1 MQGRN
6 QKIGKSIMSS
16 KQCGSPT
23 NLVCDVAISVS
34 SKNLKEAESLA
45 SLLKRRGLRVYYYE
59 ESLEAT
65 LGVDLKNQLQKIYGE
80 APCVIALC
88 SQDYI
93 GRTVELEM
101 SAALKGGAG
110 RKGVIPVVLDD
121 EKHIPEALKDLTF
134 WPKGKTLIELANTV
148 GKRFGLRSFSS
159 IAWFAFSILSSI
171 LFAVYFI
178 KFLGFNKPTRIPD
191 ALLYTSLSFPLLW
204 FVFYR
209 VLPIFIEKARPLS
222 LEWVSSNRF
231 TLNRYIDQIGY
242 YFLILMYFALV
253 SLAGYSYNVYSQQNT
268 AYQNSLKFGRDLS
281 ILFDEYYRD
290 FTNLGVTVDKIA
302 LSNSRKENENYKR
315 KFGEQ
320 KQVFIS
326 SGERLRGL
334 VGSEK
339 NRQKDLVENF
349 LRNVLLLERVAD
361 SHFSFQVRELARPVS
376 SFPSYE
382 EAIRSSRLKS
392 EILLNY
398 KTLFIE
404 TMMETQEQFR
414 VIEGEIDKDIKEFE
428 AFWSG
433 VLK

>member
-1 MQGRN
+1 MFT
-6 QKIGKSIMSS
+6 
-16 KQCGSPT
+16 KQCASQAD
-23 NLVCDVAISVS
+23 LICDVAISVS

-65 LGVDLKNQLQKIYGE
+65 LGVDLTNQLQKIYGE

-88 SQDYI
+88 SQHYR
-93 GRTVELEM
+93 GMTVDLEM
-101 SAALKGGAG
+101 SSALGGGAG
-110 RKGVIPVVLDD
+110 KKGVIPVVLDD
-121 EKHIPEALKDLTF
+121 EKYIPKALQGLTF

-159 IAWFAFSILSSI
+159 IAWLAFSVSSSI
-171 LFAVYFI
+171 VFAVYFI

-191 ALLYTSLSFPLLW
+191 AFLYTSLSLPPLW
-204 FVFYR
+204 FFFYR
-209 VLPIFIEKARPLS
+209 VLPIFIEKARPLN

-231 TLNRYIDQIGY
+231 TLNKYIDQVGY
-242 YFLILMYFALV
+242 YCLILMYFALV

-268 AYQNSLKFGRDLS
+268 VYQNSLKFGRDLS

-290 FTNLGVTVDKIA
+290 FTKLGVTVDKLA

-315 KFGEQ
+315 KFDEQ

-334 VGSEK
+334 VGSET

-349 LRNVLLLERVAD
+349 LRNVLVLERVAD
-361 SHFSFQVRELARPVS
+361 SHFSFQIRELARPLS

-382 EAIRSSRLKS
+382 EAVRSSRLKS

-398 KTLFIE
+398 RTLFIE

-414 VIEGEIDKDIKEFE
+414 LIEGEIDKDIKKFE